1 MKKDLAVKE
10 TESLAVMPNYLRHE
24 GKPVGL
30 EEMTRADWTLPRL
43 GLCQSMSPQRKRS
56 DPKYIEGLEEGDLFN
71 SITRENYGKT
81 VQVVPLIF
89 FKNRFR
95 FQEGQLGQ
103 VLCQSAD
110 DKHGVGDPGGDCATC
125 AMAQFGSGKGNA
137 PACSRF
143 YNYPSLILPKDG
155 HIGLDLLV
163 VASFKSS
170 ELKVARDWNALL
182 RLRNTDTF
190 AGIYEFTTVEQKN
203 DLGSWFTRVVKPAGW
218 VTEQMYH
225 FARGAYDAVK
235 ETQEAGS
242 LKVDLEHG
250 DENEPGSNG

>member
-10 TESLAVMPNYLRHE
+10 TESLAVMPSYLQHS

-56 DPKYIEGLEEGDLFN
+56 DPKHIEGLEEGDMFN

-81 VQVVPLIF
+81 VQVVPLMF

-95 FQEGQLGQ
+95 FQEGALGNI
-103 VLCQSAD
+103 LCQSAD
-110 DKHGVGDPGGDCATC
+110 TVLGIGDPGGECKTC
-125 AMAQFGSGKGNA
+125 PMAQFGSSGKGNS
-137 PACSRF
+137 PACSLF

-182 RLRNTDTF
+182 RLRNADTF
-190 AGIYEFTTVEQKN
+190 SGIYEFTTVEQKN
-203 DLGSWFTRVVKPAGW
+203 DLGSWYTRVVKPAGW
-218 VTEQMYH
+218 VSEQMYG
-225 FARGAYDAVK
+225 FAKGAYDAVR

-242 LKVDLEHG
+242 LKVDLDQEREPG
-250 DENEPGSNG
+250 DE